1 MVFKKI
7 KAALMTAAIFALLP
21 LNALGQAN
29 TYYDKGNTTTGTTR
43 HALKKRMALVGH
55 NCMVSR
61 LIDGISVGS
70 GGGKSFQL
78 M

>member
-1 MVFKKI
+1 MFFKKI
-7 KAALMTAAIFALLP
+7 KAAVMIAAILALLP
-21 LNALGQAN
+21 LSALGQAN
-29 TYYDKGNTTTGTTR
+29 TYYDKGNTATEATR
-43 HALKKRMALVGH
+43 HTLTKRMALVGH

-70 GGGKSFQL
+70 GGGKSFQP

>member
-29 TYYDKGNTTTGTTR
+29 TYYDKGNTTTGTTGQR
-43 HALKKRMALVGH
+43 IFPVG
-55 NCMVSR
+55 NTVC
-61 LIDGISVGS
+61 
-70 GGGKSFQL
+70 
-78 M
+78 

>member
-29 TYYDKGNTTTGTTR
+29 TYYDKGNATTETTR
-43 HALKKRMALVGH
+43 HTLIKRMALVGH

-61 LIDGISVGS
+61 LTDGISVGS
-70 GGGKSFQL
+70 GETVRKL
-78 M
+78 N

>member
-29 TYYDKGNTTTGTTR
+29 TYYDKGNTTTTR
-43 HALKKRMALVGH
+43 HTLKKRMALVGH

-61 LIDGISVGS
+61 VIDGISVGS